1 MDANEEAQN
10 RKRFTLELEF
20 VQSLSNPEYLHALAQ
35 KELFSEPAFINYLS
49 YLRYWKKPEYG
60 QFLTFPQCLRM
71 LDALQNPDFR
81 EKLSDRMN
89 YRAFIICVCRRFR
102 HSRVTTAAVVSL
114 ALSRA
119 EQR

>member
-81 EKLSDRMN
+81 EKLSDHSVIAELQRQQSFHWL
-89 YRAFIICVCRRFR
+89 YHERSRDDFR
-102 HSRVTTAAVVSL
+102 QFF
-114 ALSRA
+114 
-119 EQR
+119 EE